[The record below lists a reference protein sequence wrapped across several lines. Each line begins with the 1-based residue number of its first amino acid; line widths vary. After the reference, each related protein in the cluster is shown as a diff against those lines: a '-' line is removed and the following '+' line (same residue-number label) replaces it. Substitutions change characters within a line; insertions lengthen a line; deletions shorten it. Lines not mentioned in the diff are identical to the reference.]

1 MVFLCLQGTMSKMKY
16 SHFRPNIFVQQRKGL
31 WWERESSSCYE
42 LLKQRLN
49 FPYDEGSRRS
59 QIRCLLLVLL
69 TLSCSTRL
77 QGASWVV
84 QW

>member
-1 MVFLCLQGTMSKMKY
+1 MVMRRAMVFLCLQGTMSKMKY
-16 SHFRPNIFVQQRKGL
+16 LHFRPNIFVQQRKG
-31 WWERESSSCYE
+31 
-42 LLKQRLN
+42 LKQRLN

-59 QIRCLLLVLL
+59 QIRCLLLVLI
-69 TLSCSTRL
+69 TLSFSARL